1 MPDEQ
6 FSATVHAAFAAFNDR
21 RFADFA
27 TYMAEDVVESYPQS
41 GEALVGRTL
50 QQAFHEAFPGPPTY
64 TIRNLRRSGD
74 LAVVEA
80 DERYEDG
87 SVWKDVFILEL
98 RGDVVASM
106 TGYFGE
112 PFPAPEW
119 RHRFM
124 TVDGSG
130 PG

>member
-1 MPDEQ
+1 
-6 FSATVHAAFAAFNDR
+6 
-21 RFADFA
+21 
-27 TYMAEDVVESYPQS
+27 MAEDVVESYPQS
-41 GEALVGRTL
+41 GETLTGREL
-50 QQAFHEAFPGPPTY
+50 QQSFHEAFPNPPTF
-64 TIRNLRRSGD
+64 TIRNVRRSGD

-87 SVWKDVFILEL
+87 SVWKDVWLLEL
-98 RGDVVASM
+98 RDGLVATL

-124 TVDGSG
+124 TQAEVSA
-130 PG
+130 P